1 MSNVSPTLA
10 MLASTFGIDPDA
22 YADDVEVIA
31 AIAAQQAAL
40 QAQVTSL
47 SASLAVAT
55 APKAAR
61 WVSPLEALLDPVTN
75 TGNTNKTSTAW
86 LNRVSKWLTGTNP
99 LDDAMPSTAG
109 YSMETLTQREFRLAL
124 YETLGE
130 LVGLGLPSDGERDAF
145 NIGVGKH
152 KSDLSIATIAK

>member
-22 YADDVEVIA
+22 YADDVELIA
-31 AIAAQQAAL
+31 AVAANQAAL
-40 QAQVTSL
+40 QAQVASL

-61 WVSPLEALLDPVTN
+61 WVSPLELVLDPITN
-75 TGNTNKTSTAW
+75 AGNTNKTSSSW
-86 LNRVSKWLTGTNP
+86 INRVSKWLISTNP
-99 LDDAMPSTAG
+99 LDDPMSPHGG
-109 YSMETLTQREFRLAL
+109 YEMERLTQRQFRLAL

-130 LVGLGLPSDGERDAF
+130 LVGLGLPSMGELEAF
-145 NIGVGKH
+145 NVG
-152 KSDLSIATIAK
+152 LSRRADKLSLSE